1 VKIIKILV
9 AEDNKLF
16 SGMLVLKLGKAIT
29 ASMSEHPGELEAEFC
44 VCESLSEALTK
55 SVEWKPDVTLF
66 DPTLTDAPDWR
77 ESLLAIKTGWHGLP
91 PFHPPVWII
100 SGMEKT
106 PEVVKTCMDA
116 GALDYFYKP
125 WDMDFVERIVSD
137 IATKLLIKSSESKRA
152 PDGQ

>member
-1 VKIIKILV
+1 MRILV
-9 AEDNKLF
+9 AEDNKIFAEL
-16 SGMLVLKLGKAIT
+16 LVLKLRKAID
-29 ASMSEHPGELEAEFC
+29 ASMSDHPGELTVEFC
-44 VCESLSEALTK
+44 VCDTLTGALTK
-55 SVEWKPDVTLF
+55 SVEWEPDVTLF
-66 DPTLTDAPDWR
+66 DPTLSDATDWR

-106 PEVVKTCMDA
+106 VEIVKACMDA

-137 IATKLLIKSSESKRA
+137 IATKLLIKNSEAKRA
-152 PDGQ
+152 VETANGN